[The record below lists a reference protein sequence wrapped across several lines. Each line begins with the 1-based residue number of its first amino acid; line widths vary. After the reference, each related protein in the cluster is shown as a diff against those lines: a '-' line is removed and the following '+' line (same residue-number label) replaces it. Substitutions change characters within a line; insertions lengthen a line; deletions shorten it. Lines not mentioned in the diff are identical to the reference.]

1 MKMSKIT
8 TDLLV
13 RFFEDKTT
21 SEENNMIADWIESD
35 PANQDIFNR
44 ELQLHLMFLKLSAE
58 TNVTPAHSGSARS
71 DRRRRKIWVSASIAA
86 SFIVGILLSWWVMD
100 GKPLGD
106 EDSRMLA
113 ISTDPGQR
121 ASITLTDGT
130 IVELNSGS
138 KLEYP
143 ASFSRKERRVRI
155 EGEAMFDVA
164 KDAGKPFFV
173 ETFAYDV
180 KVLGTKFNVMAEEET
195 GEFCTA
201 LIEGHV
207 SIMDKNNETVVNLEA
222 DQMVSLVD
230 GSLRKTQS
238 ENIGS
243 QYRWTEGIINC
254 GGLTF
259 GQVLMKFEKAF
270 GVDIRVEREAMP
282 ENKIRYMKVYVS
294 DGPAAALEILKQV
307 VDFDYSYD
315 YKTNTYLI
323 R

>member
-8 TDLLV
+8 TELLV

-21 SEENNMIADWIESD
+21 LEENNQIADWIERD
-35 PANQDIFNR
+35 PANQEIFNR
-44 ELQLHLMFLKLSAE
+44 ELRFHLMLMKLSAE
-58 TNVTPAHSGSARS
+58 TMETP
-71 DRRRRKIWVSASIAA
+71 VSAILRRPAKRIVASVSVAA
-86 SFIVGILLSWWVMD
+86 SFIAGILLSWLIAI
-100 GKPLGD
+100 GYLTD

-130 IVELNSGS
+130 VVELNSGS

-143 ASFSRKERRVRI
+143 AAFSRKERRVRI

-201 LIEGHV
+201 LIEVYV
-207 SIMDKNNETVVNLEA
+207 SIMDKNDEAVVQLEA
-222 DQMVSLVD
+222 DQMVRLVD
-230 GSLRKTQS
+230 GTLRKTQS

-243 QYRWTEGIINC
+243 QYRWTDGVINC

-259 GQVLMKFEKAF
+259 GQVVMKFEKAF
-270 GVDIRVEREAMP
+270 GVDIRVEREDMP
-282 ENKIRYMKVYVS
+282 ENRIRYMKVYVS
-294 DGPAAALEILKQV
+294 DGPAAALEVLKQV